1 MPPMPPAMTPP
12 TTPTTVDPTGTKS
25 GAAAAAGAAGGSH
38 PGSAG
43 VVSAVYDSVRSK
55 FPAGAITPVP
65 DGQDL
70 SAGGPDQPTWIVRRE
85 VLADLARELRD
96 NRETRFDLL
105 MDVAGVDFPDR
116 PERFEAVYHLY
127 SVPRNARLRLK
138 VPVGE
143 SDPVLPSLNPVWKA
157 ANWAEREVYDLF
169 GLRFTGHPN
178 LSRILC
184 HEGFEGHALRKDYDP
199 ARRWILTEDKMYKP
213 HFDLPGDFPSGEPS
227 LGDGGGALGAGSS
240 AAASGSGSTLEAAGA
255 DDDLFERMTIN
266 IGPSHPAMH
275 GTFRLMAV
283 LDGET
288 IVASDVEI
296 GYLHRCFEK
305 MCETHTWQQ
314 VIPYTD
320 RLNYCSSFINN
331 VAYCRPVE
339 QLLGIEVPPRAV
351 WARTIL
357 SEFSR
362 IMDHCVCNG
371 TTLVDAGGLTNFWYM
386 FQPREEIYGLL
397 ESCCGARLT
406 VSYCRIGGLS
416 QDLPPDF
423 MARCR
428 RLLEIIPGFV
438 ADVEKLCD
446 RNRIWLDRSVGV
458 AAISGAEAVNW
469 GWTGPCLRASGV
481 PFDVRRAQPYDLY
494 DTVDWEVP
502 VLYGGDIYDR
512 YRIRNLEIRQ
522 SLKIIRQLLDRGM
535 PQGPHIVDDP
545 HVALPPKEKAY
556 NEMEAMIYHFKLI
569 MDGIQV
575 PAGELYTPT
584 EGANGEL
591 GFYVLSDGTANPYRI
606 KVRPPCFP
614 IMSTFPRLIRGGSLS
629 DAVISLGGLNVVA
642 GELER

>member
-1 MPPMPPAMTPP
+1 MAPTP
-12 TTPTTVDPTGTKS
+12 TTPTTADPAAAPGAAS
-25 GAAAAAGAAGGSH
+25 GAAGTLGALGALDALYEGI
-38 PGSAG
+38 
-43 VVSAVYDSVRSK
+43 RSK
-55 FPAGAITPVP
+55 FPAGSVTPVP
-65 DGQDL
+65 D
-70 SAGGPDQPTWIVRRE
+70 AGLDQPTWIVERE

-116 PERFEAVYHLY
+116 RERFEVVYHLY

-138 VPVGE
+138 VAVSESNE
-143 SDPVLPSLNPVWKA
+143 SDPVLPSLVPVWNA
-157 ANWAEREVYDLF
+157 ANWAEREVFDMF
-169 GLRFTGHPN
+169 GVRFTGHPN
-178 LSRILC
+178 LSRLLC
-184 HEGFEGHALRKDYDP
+184 HEAFQGHALRKDYDS
-199 ARRWILTEDKMYKP
+199 ARRWILTEDKIYKP
-213 HFDLPGDFPSGEPS
+213 HFDLPAGFLAGQ
-227 LGDGGGALGAGSS
+227 GGQVQ
-240 AAASGSGSTLEAAGA
+240 AASSTHAAPGAPANPEIPETPETPGSN

-288 IVASDVEI
+288 IVASDMEI

-331 VAYCRPVE
+331 VAYCRTVE
-339 QLLGIEVPPRAV
+339 KLLGIEAPPRAV

-428 RLLEIIPGFV
+428 RLLEIIPPFV

-446 RNRIWLDRSVGV
+446 HNRIWLDRSVGV

-494 DTVDWEVP
+494 DTVEWDVP
-502 VLYGGDIYDR
+502 VLYGGDVYDR

-535 PQGPHIVDDP
+535 PEGGYIVDDP

-575 PAGELYTPT
+575 PEGELYLPT

-591 GFYVLSDGTANPYRI
+591 GFYVLSDGTAKPYRI

-614 IMSTFPRLIRGGSLS
+614 IMSTFTKLIRGGSLS

>member
-1 MPPMPPAMTPP
+1 M
-12 TTPTTVDPTGTKS
+12 TTPTTADPAPPAS
-25 GAAAAAGAAGGSH
+25 VPASAAA
-38 PGSAG
+38 
-43 VVSAVYDSVRSK
+43 SAVYDDVRAR
-55 FPAGAITPVP
+55 FPAGSIVP
-65 DGQDL
+65 APPGI
-70 SAGGPDQPTWIVRRE
+70 GNDQPTWIVKRE
-85 VLADLARELRD
+85 VLAELTRELRD

-105 MDVAGVDFPDR
+105 MDVAGVDYPDR
-116 PERFEAVYHLY
+116 PERFEAVYYLY

-138 VPVGE
+138 VPVAE
-143 SDPVLPSLNPVWKA
+143 SDPVLPSLVPVWNA
-157 ANWAEREVYDLF
+157 ANWAERELWDMF

-178 LSRILC
+178 LSRLLC
-184 HEGFEGHALRKDYDP
+184 HEAFQGHPLRKDYD
-199 ARRWILTEDKMYKP
+199 AAKRWLLTEDKIYKP
-213 HFDLPGDFPSGEPS
+213 HFDLPEGMDP
-227 LGDGGGALGAGSS
+227 
-240 AAASGSGSTLEAAGA
+240 AGA
-255 DDDLFERMTIN
+255 EHEGGDDMFERMTIN

-283 LDGET
+283 LDGES
-288 IVASDVEI
+288 IIASDVEI

-320 RLNYCSSFINN
+320 RLNYCSAFINN
-331 VAYCRPVE
+331 VAYCRAVE
-339 QLLGIEVPPRAV
+339 KLLDVEAPPRAV

-397 ESCCGARLT
+397 EACCGARLT
-406 VSYCRIGGLS
+406 VSYCRIGGLA

-423 MARCR
+423 TARCR
-428 RLLEIIPGFV
+428 RLLEIIPPFV
-438 ADVEKLCD
+438 SDVEKLCD
-446 RNRIWLDRSVGV
+446 RNRIWLDRSVGI

-502 VLYGGDIYDR
+502 VLYGGDVFDR

-522 SLKIIRQLLDRGM
+522 SLKIIRQLLDRGE
-535 PQGPHIVDDP
+535 PSGPFIVDDP
-545 HVALPPKEKAY
+545 HIALPPKEKAY

-575 PAGELYTPT
+575 PEGEIYMPT

-591 GFYVLSDGTANPYRI
+591 GFYVISDGTARPYRI
-606 KVRPPCFP
+606 KVRAPCFP
-614 IMSTFPRLIRGGSLS
+614 MMSTFPRLIRGGSVS

>member
-1 MPPMPPAMTPP
+1 MS
-12 TTPTTVDPTGTKS
+12 PTTVDPAG
-25 GAAAAAGAAGGSH
+25 AAAGAASGAALA
-38 PGSAG
+38 AG
-43 VVSAVYDSVRSK
+43 TAGAAAVSSDLYQEVRAR
-55 FPAGAITPVP
+55 FPAGAIVP
-65 DGQDL
+65 APPD
-70 SAGGPDQPTWIVRRE
+70 AGPGEFDQPTWIVRRE
-85 VLADLARELRD
+85 VLAELARALRD
-96 NRETRFDLL
+96 DRETRFDLL

-138 VPVGE
+138 VAVPE

-157 ANWAEREVYDLF
+157 ANWAEREVYDMF

-178 LSRILC
+178 LSRLLC
-184 HEGFEGHALRKDYDP
+184 HEAFVGHALRKDYDP

-213 HFDLPGDFPSGEPS
+213 HFDLPADFYTGEPAE
-227 LGDGGGALGAGSS
+227 GRAGATPAGIAGRD
-240 AAASGSGSTLEAAGA
+240 AAAAAEPAAEA
-255 DDDLFERMTIN
+255 DDLFERMTIN

-288 IVASDVEI
+288 VVASDVEI

-339 QLLGIEVPPRAV
+339 KLLGVEVPPRAV

-438 ADVEKLCD
+438 SDVEKLCD

-494 DTVDWEVP
+494 DTVDWDVP

-522 SLKIIRQLLDRGM
+522 SLRIIRQLLDRGM
-535 PQGPHIVDDP
+535 PDGPFIVDDP

-575 PAGELYTPT
+575 PAGEIYVPT

-591 GFYVLSDGTANPYRI
+591 GFYVLSDGTAKPYRI

-614 IMSTFPRLIRGGSLS
+614 LMSTFSRLIQGGSVS